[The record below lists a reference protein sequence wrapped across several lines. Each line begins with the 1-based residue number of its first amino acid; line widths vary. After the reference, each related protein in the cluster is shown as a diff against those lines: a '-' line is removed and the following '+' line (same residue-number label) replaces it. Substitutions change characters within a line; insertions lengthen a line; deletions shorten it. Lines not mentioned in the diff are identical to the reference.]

1 VGVASNGAV
10 VLSGTSQLIHTKT
23 IASWVQG
30 NVYKGNSGE
39 AHFTQGNVEAPMK
52 PAMLLDSQGRIVGK
66 THPQYAD
73 HDVDD
78 FISVRDFG
86 AKGDGVTDD
95 TKALQAVFDKV
106 RISVDTVFC
115 LFISDRPFQ
124 SSHHAKSSSWMQAFT
139 SFHPRL
145 PFQVG
150 PASLVKLGR

>member
-1 VGVASNGAV
+1 MGVASNGTV

-30 NVYKGNSGE
+30 NVYRGNSGK
-39 AHFTQGNVEAPMK
+39 ARFTQGDVEAPMK
-52 PAMLLDSQGRIVGK
+52 PAVLLDSQGRIVGK

-73 HDVDD
+73 HDVED

-95 TKALQAVFDKV
+95 TEALQAVFDKV
-106 RISVDTVFC
+106 RISVNTVFG
-115 LFISDRPFQ
+115 LFISDRPFL
-124 SSHHAKSSSWMQAFT
+124 SSRHARSSSWMQAFT

-145 PFQVG
+145 PSQVG
-150 PASLVKLGR
+150 LVSSVKLGR

>member
-1 VGVASNGAV
+1 MGVESNGAV

-30 NVYKGNSGE
+30 NVYTGNSGE
-39 AHFTQGNVEAPMK
+39 AQFTQGNVEAPLK
-52 PAMLLDSQGRIVGK
+52 SAMLLDSQGRIVGK

-95 TKALQAVFDKV
+95 TEALQAVFDKV

-115 LFISDRPFQ
+115 FFISDRPFL
-124 SSHHAKSSSWMQAFT
+124 SFHHARSYSWMQVFT

-145 PFQVG
+145 PSQVG
-150 PASLVKLGR
+150 LASLVKLGR